1 LANHRLVRTG
11 CRPPHSRVVRDTWEK
26 IEEAKNIKTKFI
38 KLGLI
43 LFLVG
48 QIPLAFAQPTLV
60 EPAFEVPIS
69 KLPLKTFD
77 SKNHNF
83 RAIVCPD
90 DKNTFVFKVNWRG
103 NIGMRE
109 KIPMWSIK
117 ACFEEVW
124 VSNDGQHIIGEAYA
138 EGALPSNYTKEEII
152 FSFFKN
158 GKSIGDIRLSE
169 IISDLS
175 KLTKTQLGLTWGN
188 LKGFNEAGYLVVETV
203 ENQILMLDPTTGTKV
218 EFRQM
223 QEEVPSDFKTY
234 RDFMNCFEFTYPK
247 DYEINQDGFL
257 LKRKGA
263 GQLIEI
269 NFEDMSNYPNQ
280 EYNPQKMTFEDFAI
294 QRSKIKFSADG
305 ADGSQYATDII
316 KRNGFT
322 TPNNLKAL
330 EIYLTVVKESW
341 PLYEDGQE
349 EKESDIE
356 IEKSQEGP
364 IYAVSLS
371 KPGDPYKVLLLKLT
385 DEGKHSQKEKETLK
399 HITNT
404 IKILK

>member
-1 LANHRLVRTG
+1 M
-11 CRPPHSRVVRDTWEK
+11 
-26 IEEAKNIKTKFI
+26 KTNF
-38 KLGLI
+38 LPFGLI
-43 LFLVG
+43 LFLVC

-60 EPAFEVPIS
+60 EPAFKVPIN

-77 SKNHNF
+77 SKNRNF

-124 VSNDGQHIIGEAYA
+124 VSNDGQHIIGAAYA
-138 EGALPSNYTKEEII
+138 EGALPSNYTKDEII
-152 FSFFKN
+152 FTFFKN
-158 GKSIGDIRLSE
+158 GKFLGNIRLSE

-175 KLTKTQLGLTWGN
+175 KVEKTQLGLRWGN
-188 LKGFNEAGYLVVETV
+188 LKGFNEAGYLVAETV
-203 ENQILMLDPTTGTKV
+203 ENQMLMLDPTTGGKA

-223 QEEVPSDFKTY
+223 QEVPPGFKTY

-280 EYNPQKMTFEDFAI
+280 QYNPQKMTIEDFAI
-294 QRSKIKFSADG
+294 QRSKIMFSADG
-305 ADGSQYATDII
+305 ADGSQYATDVIN
-316 KRNGFT
+316 RNGFT
-322 TPNNLKAL
+322 TPNNLKAFEL
-330 EIYLTVVKESW
+330 YLTVVRESW
-341 PLYEDGQE
+341 PIYDDDQE
-349 EKESDIE
+349 EKESDKE
-356 IEKSQEGP
+356 IEKSQKGP

-371 KPGDPYKVLLLKLT
+371 KPGDPSKVLLLKLT
-385 DEGKHSQKEKETLK
+385 DEGKQSQKERETLK
-399 HITNT
+399 HIINT

>member
-1 LANHRLVRTG
+1 M
-11 CRPPHSRVVRDTWEK
+11 K
-26 IEEAKNIKTKFI
+26 IRFI
-38 KLGLI
+38 TFGLI

-48 QIPLAFAQPTLV
+48 QIPLTIAQPTLI
-60 EPAFEVPIS
+60 EPAFKVPLS
-69 KLPLKTFD
+69 KLPLKNFD
-77 SKNHNF
+77 SKNRNF

-117 ACFEEVW
+117 VCFEEVW
-124 VSNDGQHIIGEAYA
+124 VSNDGQHIIGAVYA
-138 EGALPSNYTKEEII
+138 EGALPSNYTKDEII

-158 GKSIGDIRLSE
+158 GKFLGNIRLGE

-175 KLTKTQLGLTWGN
+175 KLEKTQSGLRWGD
-188 LKGFNEAGYLVVETV
+188 LKGFNEAGYLVAETV
-203 ENQILMLDPTTGTKV
+203 ENQMLMLDPATGMKV

-223 QEEVPSDFKTY
+223 QGEVPSGFKTY
-234 RDFMNCFEFTYPK
+234 RDFMKCFEFTYPK
-247 DYEINQDGFL
+247 DYEVNQDGFL

-263 GQLIEI
+263 GQFIEI

-280 EYNPQKMTFEDFAI
+280 QYNPQKMTFEDFAI
-294 QRSKIKFSADG
+294 QRSQIMFSADG
-305 ADGSQYATDII
+305 VDGSQYATDVI

-330 EIYLTVVKESW
+330 EIYLTVVRESW
-341 PLYEDGQE
+341 PLYDDGQE
-349 EKESDIE
+349 EKESGKE
-356 IEKSQEGP
+356 SEKSQAGP

-371 KPGDPYKVLLLKLT
+371 KPGDPSKVLLLKLT
-385 DEGKHSQKEKETLK
+385 DEGKQSQKEKETLM
-399 HITNT
+399 HIINT